1 MKVKK
6 GTLLQVN
13 HSRSGK
19 WKAKAYKDFDTEKDE
34 WYPLVLVEGEVAQD
48 LTQVWINGQK
58 PPARKGLCRVKVIS

>member
-6 GTLLQVN
+6 RTLLQVN

-34 WYPLVLVEGEVAQD
+34 WYPLVLVEGEVAQG
-48 LTQVWINGQK
+48 LT
-58 PPARKGLCRVKVIS
+58 